1 MKKIREYLMVTLA
14 GVLAMLAAGCEKE
27 KPLPEDDFSNS
38 YDIPWVIS
46 RITNVA
52 PIEAAPG
59 ANITLTGEN
68 LGEDLVLPGS
78 GFLIGT
84 TPCAV
89 VSQAATTVVIT
100 VPDNVTEPMDI
111 SVRNL
116 HKRTFVYEKPFVPTL
131 D

>member
-1 MKKIREYLMVTLA
+1 MKKIQKYMMITLA

-27 KPLPEDDFSNS
+27 KPSPEDDFSKS
-38 YDIPWVIS
+38 YDIPWIIS

-68 LGEDLVLPGS
+68 LGANLVLED

-84 TPCAV
+84 LPCTV
-89 VSQAATTVVIT
+89 VSQTATSVVIK
-100 VPDNVTEPMDI
+100 VPDKVTEPMDI